1 MTGLIFST
9 FDKKIFL
16 LTLNTFN
23 SPWIEDRRLKHFHK
37 IIDPFLSSSI
47 ILYNI
52 KTEKPIKKPSIMTQ
66 QTLTQSERQGYVQS
80 QHVLSKQKDFYQ
92 KTKSLREELQKQNLI
107 QLLTFS

>member
-80 QHVLSKQKDFYQ
+80 QQINV
-92 KTKSLREELQKQNLI
+92 
-107 QLLTFS
+107 